1 MQLEIL
7 NLKDSAEFL
16 KTLIDNIPSAIFIVD
31 KDSVVRNFNDSFK
44 ALFNSAAPE
53 QLNKRCGN
61 AIGCYYAVSENKE
74 CGSASYCNQC
84 SLRKA
89 FASAF
94 TQKIPVF
101 REKLTREF
109 YINGEITLKHL
120 RYTTKYMEY
129 TGEKMVLVIVD
140 DMTEV
145 ETQKLRLEE
154 LNAQKNKLLGMAA
167 HDLRNPISVIG
178 MYAEFITV
186 ELGEN
191 LNEKQVELL
200 NVIGEMSRF
209 MLNLISDILDL
220 SKIEAGKL
228 DLEIKDENYREFLE
242 RAVKLNSV
250 IANQKKINIIL
261 DYKAGTDILKFDR
274 NKLEQVL
281 NNLIGNAVK
290 YSHPETVITVAV
302 SSGPEGSGVITEVTD
317 RGQGIPAAELESIF
331 KEFNKSS
338 TRSTAGEK
346 STGLGLAISKKI
358 IEGHG
363 GRIGVISEV
372 KKGSTFYFELPL

>member
-1 MQLEIL
+1 MQLEIS

-31 KDSVVRNFNDSFK
+31 KDSVVRNFNDSFR
-44 ALFNSAAPE
+44 ALFNSPVPE

-74 CGSASYCNQC
+74 CGSASYCGHC

-89 FASAF
+89 FTSAF
-94 TQKIPVF
+94 TKKVPVY

-109 YINGEITLKHL
+109 YIGGEVTLKHL

-129 TGEKMVLVIVD
+129 TGEKMVLVIID
-140 DMTEV
+140 DITEI
-145 ETQKLRLEE
+145 EIQKIRLEE

-167 HDLRNPISVIG
+167 HDLRNPISIIS
-178 MYAEFITV
+178 MYAEFITA

-200 NVIGEMSRF
+200 KVISEMSHF

-228 DLEIKDENYREFLE
+228 ELEIKEENYREFLE

-250 IANQKKINIIL
+250 IASQKKINIVLEYNI
-261 DYKAGTDILKFDR
+261 GSDIVKFDR

-290 YSHPETVITVAV
+290 YSHPETMITVAV
-302 SSGPEGSGVITEVTD
+302 GSGSEGGVITEVTD
-317 RGQGIPAAELESIF
+317 QGQGIPGEELESIF

-363 GRIGVISEV
+363 GHIGVISEI
-372 KKGSTFYFELPL
+372 KKGATFYFKLPL

>member
-31 KDSVVRNFNDSFK
+31 KDTVVRNFNDSFR
-44 ALFNSAAPE
+44 ALFNSPVPE

-74 CGSASYCNQC
+74 CGDASYCGQC

-89 FASAF
+89 FTSAF
-94 TQKIPVF
+94 TQKVPVY
-101 REKLTREF
+101 REKMTREF
-109 YINGEITLKHL
+109 YINNVITLKHL

-129 TGEKMVLVIVD
+129 AGEQMVLVIVD
-140 DMTEV
+140 DITEI
-145 ETQKLRLEE
+145 ETHKIRLEE

-178 MYAEFITV
+178 MYAEFITA

-200 NVIGEMSRF
+200 KVISEMSHF

-220 SKIEAGKL
+220 AKIEAGKL
-228 DLEIKDENYREFLE
+228 DLEIKEENYRDFLE

-250 IANQKKINIIL
+250 IANQKKINIL
-261 DYKAGTDILKFDR
+261 LAYKAGSDIVKFDR

-290 YSHPETVITVAV
+290 YSHPETIITVAV
-302 SSGPEGSGVITEVTD
+302 GSGPDGGVITEVID
-317 RGQGIPAAELESIF
+317 QGQGIPAEELESIF

-363 GRIGVISEV
+363 GQIGVTSEI
-372 KKGSTFYFELPL
+372 KKGANFYFELPL